1 MRGLRDKRVLVSG
14 GSSGIGE
21 ATVRRFLEEGARVH
35 LCGLTQDEVDSA
47 LDRLSAF
54 GDVSGEAA
62 DVTEP
67 DDVGRLI
74 TNTMNALGRI
84 EVLANIAGTAW
95 REPFLAITPDEWD
108 HMLAVNLRGSFL
120 VAQAVA
126 RTMVDELQGGVIIN
140 MSSTNGLG
148 AEVDYA
154 HYNAAKAGVVLM
166 TMTMAVEL
174 GPRGIRVN
182 VVCPGSIATPLNRKN
197 PPVHRAADDPL
208 ADLARQRIPL
218 GRRGLAAEVAAVYA
232 FLASDDAAFI
242 SGAEIK
248 VDGGQLAVM

>member
-1 MRGLRDKRVLVSG
+1 MRGLRNKRVLVSG

-21 ATVRRFLEEGARVH
+21 ATAKRFLEEGARVH
-35 LCGLTQDEVDSA
+35 ICGLTQDEVDKA
-47 LDRLSAF
+47 LGRLREF
-54 GDVSGEAA
+54 GEVSGEAS

-67 DDVGRLI
+67 DNVRRLI
-74 TNTMNALGRI
+74 VNAHNAIGGVD
-84 EVLANIAGTAW
+84 VLANIAGTAW
-95 REPFLAITPDEWD
+95 REPFLEITPDDWD
-108 HMLAVNLRGSFL
+108 QMLRANLRGSFL

-126 RTMVDELQGGVIIN
+126 RTMVSESRGGVIIN

-197 PPVHRAADDPL
+197 PPVNRAPDDPL
-208 ADLARQRIPL
+208 TDLARQRIPL
-218 GRRGLAAEVAAVYA
+218 GRRGLADEVAAVYA
-232 FLASDDAAFI
+232 FLASDDASYI